1 MMKLRRILSVL
12 LIIVLIFVAIYGV
25 SLLVVRNS
33 GYHQYPTL
41 DELRQLEGP
50 EAKHEACKIPKIKL
64 KLMSNDQLVQ
74 ALLDDPYLMTTHIYS
89 TGRLGTDAIVSQSS
103 ALQEL
108 LERDGSAN
116 LLLEKIEELRHDPD
130 PYVREGIVESLAV
143 ILLYDHTLASQL
155 TPAEKEML
163 HPFDS
168 FRRGPPDYPGY
179 FD

>member
-1 MMKLRRILSVL
+1 
-12 LIIVLIFVAIYGV
+12 
-25 SLLVVRNS
+25 
-33 GYHQYPTL
+33 
-41 DELRQLEGP
+41 
-50 EAKHEACKIPKIKL
+50 
-64 KLMSNDQLVQ
+64 MSNEQLVQ
-74 ALLDDPYLMTTHIYS
+74 TLLDYPYLMVTHIYS
-89 TGRLGTDAIVSQSS
+89 TGRLGTDAIVSRSS

-108 LERDGSAN
+108 IERDGAAD

-155 TPAEKEML
+155 TPAEKETL